1 MFKIK
6 PIRSVDYLVIGHIT
20 QDLTAVGPTIGGTA
34 AYSARTAHALG
45 CRVGI
50 VTAVADG
57 LLNTELLEGI
67 DIYNIGAERSSTFS
81 NLNTPAGRI
90 QTVHH
95 VAPQIKYHHIPD
107 VWRTTPMVHL
117 GPVLHEIDHDIVRSF
132 PDSNLFITP
141 QGYYRSWNENGLVSF
156 AEWPEAK
163 FVLNNCQAA
172 VLSIEDLNHNEKYA
186 EQLAQAISILII
198 TKGSEGADLYYEG
211 FKQHYSVE
219 KEEELD
225 STGSGDIFASAFF
238 IHFKQTKDLDEAV
251 KFALKI
257 AAESVKREGLAGAPS
272 KNDLFE
278 NLS

>member
-1 MFKIK
+1 MFKTK
-6 PIRSVDYLVIGHIT
+6 PIRPVDYLVIGHIT
-20 QDLTAVGPTIGGTA
+20 QDLTASGPTIGGTA

-50 VTAVADG
+50 VTAFADG
-57 LLNTELLEGI
+57 LKTEQLEGI
-67 DIYNIGAERSSTFS
+67 DIFNIGAERSSTFS

-95 VAPQIKYHHIPD
+95 VAPQINYHHIPE
-107 VWRTTPMVHL
+107 VWRTTPIVHL
-117 GPVLHEIDHDIVRSF
+117 GPVLHEIDYDIVRNF
-132 PDSNLFITP
+132 PGSNLFITP
-141 QGYYRSWNENGLVSF
+141 QGYYRSWDDNGLVGFS
-156 AEWPEAK
+156 EWPEAK
-163 FVLNNCQAA
+163 FVLSNCQAA
-172 VLSIEDLNHNEKYA
+172 VLSNEDLNHNEKYA

-198 TKGSEGADLYYEG
+198 TKGPEGADLYHEG
-211 FKQHYSVE
+211 FKHHYSVE

-238 IHFKQTKDLDEAV
+238 IYFKQTKDLNEAV

-257 AAESVKREGLAGAPS
+257 ASESVKREGLAGAPS